1 MGVRRVGPVIAV
13 VGLTAA
19 LLLLGA
25 PFLGPGADIAPVAT
39 AQPAARV
46 YRVGVLANALETADG
61 PQFEAFLDSLQKLG
75 YVGDRNLDIEWRSSE
90 GDVLLLP
97 SLADDLVR
105 SKVDVIVAT
114 SLQPARAAVAATKT
128 IPVVFVIA
136 ADPVGHGLVTN
147 LAHPGG
153 NVTGLATYQPEALSE
168 HVLQVL
174 REMAPG
180 LSRLAVLSNPTNPVH
195 RELLT
200 RPLPTA
206 AARAKVTLVPLELRT
221 LSELPS
227 AFDTAIRERAN
238 GLYVLSDVVTFIYRT
253 RIVDLAARNRLPSIF
268 TSRRAVEVGGLM
280 SYGPDVRDMF
290 RRAATYVD
298 RILKGAKPGDLAV
311 EQPKKFD
318 LVINARTARALGLAV
333 PESLRKRADQIIQ

>member
-1 MGVRRVGPVIAV
+1 MSVRRVGPVVGALGLVAV
-13 VGLTAA
+13 LA
-19 LLLLGA
+19 LA
-25 PFLGPGADIAPVAT
+25 VPSFLPSGGGGAPVAT
-39 AQPAARV
+39 AQPAGRM

-61 PQFEAFLDSLQKLG
+61 PQFEAFLESLQKLG

-97 SLADDLVR
+97 GLADDLVR
-105 SKVDVIVAT
+105 AKVDVIVAT

-128 IPVVFVIA
+128 IPIVFVIG

-147 LAHPGG
+147 LARPGG

-180 LSRLAVLSNPTNPVH
+180 FSRLAVLNNPTNPVH

-200 RPLPTA
+200 LPLPTA
-206 AARAKVTLVPLELRT
+206 ATRAKVTLLPLEFRSLA
-221 LSELPS
+221 ELGP
-227 AFDTAIRERAN
+227 AFDVAVRERAN
-238 GLYVLSDVVTFIYRT
+238 ALYVLSDVVTFIYRA
-253 RIVDLAARNRLPSIF
+253 RIVDLATRNRLPAIY
-268 TSRRAVEVGGLM
+268 TSRRAVEAGGLM

-298 RILKGAKPGDLAV
+298 RILKGARPGEIAV

-318 LVINARTARALGLAV
+318 LVINARAARALGLTI
-333 PESLRKRADQIIQ
+333 PDSLRRRADQIIP